1 MTETITITYV
11 AIISLAYLIGSI
23 PFGIV
28 LGPIFKVGDIRSIG
42 SGNIGATNAL
52 RTGNKKFAI
61 AVLLGDAVKGAIAI
75 YLARF
80 FFGDVAPHAGLI
92 AGLVAL
98 IGHVFPI
105 WLRFRGGK
113 GVATGAG
120 ILLALHWPAGL
131 MCLAIWLI
139 TARLSRYSSLSA
151 IMAALHA
158 PLYALVTGG
167 REYALPFCF
176 ISIILLWTH
185 RDNIRRLVKAEE
197 STIKVKSS

>member
-1 MTETITITYV
+1 MNETLILTYT

-28 LGPIFKVGDIRSIG
+28 LGPLFKVGDIRSIG

-75 YLARF
+75 CLARY
-80 FFGDVAPHAGLI
+80 FFGDMAAHAGLI

-105 WLRFRGGK
+105 WLRFKGGK

-158 PLYALVTGG
+158 PFYAVVTQG

-176 ISIILLWTH
+176 ISVVLLWTH
-185 RDNIRRLVKAEE
+185 HDNIRRLAKGEE